1 MELVHTVV
9 APPTADRV
17 LMLLHGFG
25 SDEVDLGGLLGY
37 LDPDGRFVTVFPRG
51 PIALAASVPGQPGYS
66 WFSFGPNSA
75 DLEEMA
81 AALDALD
88 DLLDAV
94 CAEHGLARADAV
106 VGGFSQGGG
115 TALALAL
122 RRSTRPHPA
131 GILAMSTALL
141 GDTFDIDWA
150 AVAGMPLLQQHGT
163 LDEVIDCAR
172 GRDTAAALADRGL
185 SVTFE
190 EYPMG
195 HAVALESLQS
205 ARTWLDRVRA
215 GERPSAPLPEP
226 PPPPL
231 VPSVT
236 TARFEAEVLRSDLP
250 VIVDFWAP
258 WCGPCRQVAPVIEQ
272 MAAMRQGSYR
282 FVKVNIDEEPQLAEA
297 FGVQS
302 IPLIGLFRGGRME
315 RHALGAKPRPQLE
328 AELGMLVIP

>member
-1 MELVHTVV
+1 MGLVHTVT
-9 APPTADRV
+9 APPTAERV
-17 LMLLHGFG
+17 LMLLHGYG
-25 SDEVDLGGLLGY
+25 SDEVDLGGLLPH
-37 LDPDGRFVTVFPRG
+37 LDPEGRFVAVFPRG
-51 PIALAASVPGQPGYS
+51 PIALADSMPGQPGYS
-66 WFSFGPNSA
+66 WFSFGPNTA
-75 DLEEMA
+75 NLDEMISSLA
-81 AALDALD
+81 ALD

-94 CAEHGLARADAV
+94 CADHGLARADAV

-122 RRSTRPHPA
+122 RRSERPHPA
-131 GILAMSTALL
+131 AVLALSTALL
-141 GDTFDIDWA
+141 GDTFDIDWE
-150 AVAGMPLLQQHGT
+150 AVAGLPLLEQHGT
-163 LDEVIDCAR
+163 LDEVISHER
-172 GRDTAAALADRGL
+172 GRATAEMLAEHGL
-185 SVTFE
+185 SVVYE

-195 HAVALESLQS
+195 HAVALESLRS
-205 ARTWLDRVRA
+205 ARAWLDRVRA
-215 GERPSAPLPEP
+215 GERPSAPMPAP

-272 MAAMRQGSYR
+272 MAQMRQGAYR

-315 RHALGAKPRPQLE
+315 RHSLGAKPRPQLE